1 MNTPE
6 PIRVARGG
14 AVRIHLSVAPT
25 FPARPAIRRAAS
37 AGPSGRF
44 DPLQSGGPVLF
55 DPFHGDQV

>member
-14 AVRIHLSVAPT
+14 AVSMHRSAAPT
-25 FPARPAIRRAAS
+25 FPARPATRRAAS